1 MFGTGGVVGAHG
13 TGVFF
18 NKFCKLPRLIVSG
31 RTRFTV
37 TVILVSVPFPFPPS
51 PPQTQLQTPRPF
63 FCSLIPRL
71 FRFPIWRWR
80 WTGLAQLP
88 RTFLAVDL
96 LKGGENVFIRN
107 AYGRYRMVR
116 KFILP
121 LSTNLLNNIWASLSY
136 ACVQISPISLVAH
149 GKVPF
154 PPSTKEIGDVFTQA
168 ILFSYCLSFIVCN
181 HALNSRGHFV
191 S

>member
-1 MFGTGGVVGAHG
+1 MQSFVLFVSDLFISLHSGRFTWKSTVRCKCHDKCPKWCTSVWYRGVVGAHE

-18 NKFCKLPRLIVSG
+18 NRFCKLPRLIVSG
-31 RTRFTV
+31 SSRFTG
-37 TVILVSVPFPFPPS
+37 TLILVSVPFPFPLFQLLTPPPS
-51 PPQTQLQTPRPF
+51 PTSATPHPTPF

-96 LKGGENVFIRN
+96 LKGGKNVFIRN

-116 KFILP
+116 KLILP
-121 LSTNLLNNIWASLSY
+121 LSNDLLNSTWAILSL
-136 ACVQISPISLVAH
+136 ACVQTWSP
-149 GKVPF
+149 
-154 PPSTKEIGDVFTQA
+154 
-168 ILFSYCLSFIVCN
+168 
-181 HALNSRGHFV
+181 
-191 S
+191 